1 MQVIDI
7 SMTGTT
13 LPTHEVSTVC
23 IRVLYDKST
32 NCLIFRP
39 VRNQRTPI
47 WANRDTNKWKDVW
60 MPKVS
65 PNGSLFAESL
75 GHKSE
80 KNACRVEYDDGTDT
94 VPPFTGG

>member
-1 MQVIDI
+1 M
-7 SMTGTT
+7 
-13 LPTHEVSTVC
+13 PTHEVSTVC
-23 IRVLYDKST
+23 IRVLFDKVQ
-32 NCLIFRP
+32 NRPIFRP

-75 GHKSE
+75 SRKSE
-80 KNACRVEYDDGTDT
+80 EVARRVKYDDGTNLA
-94 VPPFTGG
+94 PPITLG